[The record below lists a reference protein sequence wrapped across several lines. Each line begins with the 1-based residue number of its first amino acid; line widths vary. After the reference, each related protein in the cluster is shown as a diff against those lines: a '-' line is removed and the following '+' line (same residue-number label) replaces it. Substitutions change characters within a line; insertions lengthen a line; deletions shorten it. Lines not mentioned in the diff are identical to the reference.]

1 MIFGKGVNELCDQWR
16 FRVPHAGFGTELV
29 FILGRYGLEGLA
41 FVEIGGEWVKRC
53 LEKPRNFSTQ
63 SGFQVSRWM

>member
-16 FRVPHAGFGTELV
+16 FRVPLAGIGTELV

-41 FVEIGGEWVKRC
+41 FVEIGGEWV
-53 LEKPRNFSTQ
+53 
-63 SGFQVSRWM
+63 